1 MSEDSAENIP
11 DSVEEQVKASTINT
25 IEDEVDIDV
34 LQNIPVTLSAEVGR
48 TVMKIRDILQLSEGS
63 IVELDRIAGES
74 IDVLVN
80 NTAVA
85 RAEVVVVN
93 ERYGIRLTQV
103 LDAADRLRKL

>member
-1 MSEDSAENIP
+1 
-11 DSVEEQVKASTINT
+11 
-25 IEDEVDIDV
+25 
-34 LQNIPVTLSAEVGR
+34 
-48 TVMKIRDILQLSEGS
+48 MKIKDILQLSEGS